1 MKSVLL
7 RRVALAIVLLTAG
20 WSGSAAALPP
30 LPPPPITL
38 PTLTLPVVTV
48 PPVSTPLVTTL
59 AVTTPTLPGPPPA
72 PLPPAPPVTRVIQP
86 ALQPPP
92 PQPRGDSGPAGVGRS
107 TVEAGQGRAETSREQ
122 ASRLRLARE
131 WFVLVLPRT
140 SLVELAVH
148 EVAPECRLVGRFR
161 VHTRRGVNRVRL
173 GRDPTTPGT
182 YVVVARSLPAGRIVG
197 RARFVIGKRTRNGRA
212 VDSCRRGQGLGKAKS
227 PGRPAAGASPRSH
240 DPRAPKQAARQR
252 GVLGT
257 RFGKAVLA
265 GADSVPLW
273 LYGLLA
279 LAVGLLAAA
288 AALPKAEPR
297 GLSVSLLVGSIGAAI
312 LLGLTIAF
320 SLG

>member
-30 LPPPPITL
+30 LLPPPVTL

-48 PPVSTPLVTTL
+48 PSVSTPLVTTP
-59 AVTTPTLPGPPPA
+59 AVTTPTLPDPPHAPPPPA
-72 PLPPAPPVTRVIQP
+72 TPVTPVTQP

-92 PQPRGDSGPAGVGRS
+92 PQPRGDSRPVGVGRS

-122 ASRLRLARE
+122 ASRLRLARQ
-131 WFVLVLPRT
+131 WFVVLLPGT

-161 VHTRRGVNRVRL
+161 LRARRGVNRVRL
-173 GRDPTTPGT
+173 GRHPTTPGT

-197 RARFVIGKRTRNGRA
+197 RARFVIGKRDGRA
-212 VDSCRRGQGLGKAKS
+212 VDSCRRGQGVGNAAS
-227 PGRPAAGASPRSH
+227 PGRLAAGASPRSH
-240 DPRAPKQAARQR
+240 DPRAPKQARQR

-265 GADSVPLW
+265 GADGVPLW

-279 LAVGLLAAA
+279 FAVGLLGAA
-288 AALPKAEPR
+288 AALPKAGPR
-297 GLSVSLLVGSIGAAI
+297 GLSASLLVGSVGAAI